1 MRNLIFNYL
10 VYVVYFLGMGLVS
23 SGIVLMPFNATRYS
37 AILITGLVLFISGSI
52 FNEIVINKHKLSFS
66 QIVKLTIVTLT
77 LAIGI
82 GMISGGISHFKES
95 PTYVSYLIPLG
106 IVISLISFSIKN
118 NYKLETNKRVSLVVI
133 IVIVAIVL
141 HFILRIMGAGI
152 TGTGGDIFNNT
163 NNMNNTNDMGNMH
176 K

>member
-23 SGIVLMPFNATRYS
+23 SGIVLMPFNIMRYS
-37 AILITGLVLFISGSI
+37 IILLTGLILFISGTM
-52 FNEIVINKHKLSFS
+52 FNEIVVNKNKLSVLEITRLIIIS
-66 QIVKLTIVTLT
+66 LS

-95 PTYVSYLIPLG
+95 PNYVSYLIPTG
-106 IVISLISFSIKN
+106 IIISLISFAIKN
-118 NYKLETNKRVSLVVI
+118 NYNLNKQSKMKLGATLLVVGL
-133 IVIVAIVL
+133 VIHLSLSFFASSML
-141 HFILRIMGAGI
+141 GN
-152 TGTGGDIFNNT
+152 GGDIFNN
-163 NNMNNTNDMGNMH
+163 MNDMNNMH

>member
-23 SGIVLMPFNATRYS
+23 SGIVLMPFNITRYS

-176 K
+176 N

>member
-23 SGIVLMPFNATRYS
+23 SGIVLMPFNIMRYS
-37 AILITGLVLFISGSI
+37 IILLTGLILFISGTM
-52 FNEIVINKHKLSFS
+52 FNEIVVNKNKLSVLEITRLIIIS
-66 QIVKLTIVTLT
+66 LS

-95 PTYVSYLIPLG
+95 PNYVSYLIPTG
-106 IVISLISFSIKN
+106 IIISSISFAIKN
-118 NYKLETNKRVSLVVI
+118 NYKLNKQSKMKLGATLLVVGL
-133 IVIVAIVL
+133 VIHLSLSFFASSML
-141 HFILRIMGAGI
+141 GNS
-152 TGTGGDIFNNT
+152 GDIFNN
-163 NNMNNTNDMGNMH
+163 MNDMNNMH

>member
-23 SGIVLMPFNATRYS
+23 SGIVLMPFNMVRYS
-37 AILITGLVLFISGSI
+37 TILVTGLLLFISGSI
-52 FNEIVINKHKLSFS
+52 FNEIIINKNRLSFL
-66 QIVKLTIVTLT
+66 QVIRLTIVTLS

-106 IVISLISFSIKN
+106 IVISITSFSIKN
-118 NYKLETNKRVSLVVI
+118 NYKLEKNERITLLVI
-133 IVIVAIVL
+133 IIVFAIVV
-141 HFILRIMGAGI
+141 HFLLSILGSNFLGN
-152 TGTGGDIFNNT
+152 GGDIFNNM
-163 NNMNNTNDMGNMH
+163 NNMNNMNGVH